1 MNAGQLDPAPPAPYS
16 PEYSTYEPCR
26 HVWRSCSPLRCC
38 RRTCGSPPS
47 SCCSSSNPPSATSS
61 PLPYSP
67 EQWGHQTAGNESG
80 AARSSATSPMAVAP
94 ARRWPGA
101 ALPSSGE
108 EGPGQDLQASYLS
121 MKIGGMF
128 QEVIAMSVPVLNQSS
143 SAPFQAIIG
152 TTSDILLTAKP
163 GSHFSLS
170 VSCIFGSVTYLD
182 SVVGWR
188 NVWIECL
195 RGHMHVTNSS
205 L

>member
-1 MNAGQLDPAPPAPYS
+1 M
-16 PEYSTYEPCR
+16 
-26 HVWRSCSPLRCC
+26 
-38 RRTCGSPPS
+38 
-47 SCCSSSNPPSATSS
+47 
-61 PLPYSP
+61 
-67 EQWGHQTAGNESG
+67 
-80 AARSSATSPMAVAP
+80 ARG
-94 ARRWPGA
+94 RA
-101 ALPSSGE
+101 ALLRLMQKLGE
-108 EGPGQDLQASYLS
+108 EGPGQDLRASYLS

-143 SAPFQAIIG
+143 SAPFQTIIG

-195 RGHMHVTNSS
+195 HGHMHVTNSS